1 VQAETATLN
10 NNRCPLC
17 RQELFDQEDT
27 EAAENALYESDE
39 LAYDNYDD
47 EMGGEE
53 GVMDEEAFQEAIDA
67 LLNDYES
74 GTAHLAPSISKTLTE
89 PDERAHGPGSSAP
102 EIEEATNRRQEFR
115 EHAARRRNMGRTT
128 VAKSPGRTR
137 TYTQI
142 EASDVET
149 DADWSGSEYE
159 PEDDSDPADER
170 EEKRTYRLLPGEYG
184 T

>member
-27 EAAENALYESDE
+27 EAAENGLYESDE
-39 LAYDNYDD
+39 LAYADYDD
-47 EMGGEE
+47 EIGGEE
-53 GVMDEEAFQEAIDA
+53 GDVDDEGFQGALDV
-67 LLNDYES
+67 LLNDYEQ
-74 GTAHLAPSISKTLTE
+74 GTAHLAPSISRTLTD
-89 PDERAHGPGSSAP
+89 PDERAHGPASSAP
-102 EIEEATNRRQEFR
+102 GIEEATNRRQEFR

-159 PEDDSDPADER
+159 PEDHSDPADEL
-170 EEKRTYRLLPGEYG
+170 EERRTYRLLPGGYG